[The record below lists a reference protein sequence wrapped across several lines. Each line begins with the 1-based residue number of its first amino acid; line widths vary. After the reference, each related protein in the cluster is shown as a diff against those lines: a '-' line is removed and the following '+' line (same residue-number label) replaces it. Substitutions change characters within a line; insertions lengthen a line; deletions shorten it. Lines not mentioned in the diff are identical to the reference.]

1 MVIIREIVCTIADHE
16 AVDPVNLDPPLGA
29 VVNTDLIEAVAADS
43 RHSETMVSSP
53 LEFEYHGYTVT
64 VDSAGE
70 VDVSESAKAPD
81 NQPETEASGSPKAR
95 IDETT
100 RKRAM
105 KNATDIIAARERPFA
120 DRLDGL
126 LQVVRNTL
134 DLDAATLSYVDDSSY
149 VFEAVDVTETIDIQ
163 AGDIVPVAETACK
176 RVVETEQALTLRD
189 VAEEA
194 PELANLTPAVATY
207 LGVPVFVDG
216 DMYGTFCFYDEEPR
230 AEEFTEWE
238 LAFVELLSNWVNSE
252 LERRQREWD
261 LWKRSAERPH
271 STS

>member
-1 MVIIREIVCTIADHE
+1 MNIIREIVCTIADHE
-16 AVDPVNLDPPLGA
+16 AVDPLNLDPPLGA

-43 RHSETMVSSP
+43 RDNETMVSSP
-53 LEFEYHGYTVT
+53 LEFEYHGYIIT
-64 VDSAGE
+64 VDSTGE
-70 VDVSESAKAPD
+70 VAVSDSGKASD
-81 NQPETEASGSPKAR
+81 TQPAAEASRAPKAY
-95 IDETT
+95 INETT
-100 RKRAM
+100 REQAM
-105 KNATDIIAARERPFA
+105 KNATDIIAARDRPFA

-134 DLDAATLSYVDDSSY
+134 DLDAATLSYVDDRSY
-149 VFEAVDVTETIDIQ
+149 VFEAVNVTETTDIQ
-163 AGDIVPVAETACK
+163 TGEHVPLAETACK

-194 PELANLTPAVATY
+194 PELANSTLAVATY

-216 DMYGTFCFYDEEPR
+216 EVYGTFCFYDEEPR
-230 AEEFTEWE
+230 AEEFSGWE
-238 LAFVELLSNWVNSE
+238 LAFVELLSNWVSSE